1 MMNWII
7 RKIGNFVLDTSKILG
22 KGSFS
27 TVYRG
32 YDASNG
38 NFELK

>member
-1 MMNWII
+1 MNNETKAIK
-7 RKIGNFVLDTSKILG
+7 KIGNFVLDTSKILG

-32 YDASNG
+32 YDA
-38 NFELK
+38 